1 MKKLAIVAAS
11 LGATLGILLGSA
23 LSEEPLRPMSSEEL
37 SGSCCQI
44 DLLGWD
50 ELIWGIPDRQSSSA
64 GATPGDR
71 QALLAA
77 LDNSL
82 RYIQS
87 QKAVED
93 YRGYAVA
100 GISRDRVL
108 RSLERFRE
116 LVLSSSGPNE
126 LQAAVRQEFV
136 WYRSGGYDG
145 RGTVAFT
152 GYFEPTYAASRDRTE
167 EYRYPLYRLPPDL
180 ANWPK
185 PHPTRSDLE
194 GVDGMGAN
202 SPLRGGELAWLR
214 DRFQSLLVH
223 IQGSARLQLTD
234 GTVMTVNYAGNT
246 DYSYTSIG
254 TELVKDG
261 KMRLEDVTLPA
272 LIEYFQ
278 QHPAELNDYVPRN
291 RRFIFFQETDGAPA
305 MGSIG
310 VPVTP
315 ERSIATDKSLMP
327 PGALAAIYT
336 QIPYPNQRGE
346 LEQRWASRY
355 VLDQDT
361 GSAIIGP
368 GRVDIFMGTG
378 PLAGDRAGIMN
389 TTGQL
394 YYLLLKE

>member
-1 MKKLAIVAAS
+1 MMKKLALVAATV
-11 LGATLGILLGSA
+11 GATLGIFLGSA
-23 LSEEPLRPMSSEEL
+23 LSQEPLRPMSSEEL
-37 SGSCCQI
+37 SESCCQI

-50 ELIWGIPDRQSSSA
+50 ELIWGIPDRQDLDA
-64 GATPGDR
+64 GGDR

-77 LDNSL
+77 IDNSL
-82 RYIQS
+82 QYLDS

-93 YRGYAVA
+93 YQKYDAVG
-100 GISRDRVL
+100 GITRDRVR

-116 LVLSSSGPNE
+116 LLLSASGPSE
-126 LQAAVRQEFV
+126 LQAAVRREFI
-136 WYRSGGYDG
+136 WYRSVGYDG

-152 GYFEPTYAASRDRTE
+152 GYFEPTYAASRVPTE
-167 EYRYPLYRLPPDL
+167 EYRYPLYGLPSDL
-180 ANWPK
+180 ADWPK

-194 GVDGMGAN
+194 GEDGTGRN
-202 SPLRGGELAWLR
+202 SLLKGSEIVWLR
-214 DRFQSLLVH
+214 DRLESFLVH
-223 IQGSARLQLTD
+223 IQGSARLQIAD
-234 GTVMTVNYAGNT
+234 GTVMTVNYVGNT

-261 KMRLEDVTLPA
+261 KMRLEDVTLPS

-278 QHPAELNDYVPRN
+278 QYPAELNDYLPRN
-291 RRFIFFQETDGAPA
+291 SRFIFFEETDGSPA
-305 MGSIG
+305 MGFIK

-336 QIPYPNQRGE
+336 QIPYPNERGE
-346 LEQRWASRY
+346 LEERWASRY
-355 VLDQDT
+355 VLDHDA
-361 GSAIIGP
+361 GGAITGP

-378 PLAGDRAGIMN
+378 SIAGDRAGIMN
-389 TTGQL
+389 ATGQL

>member
-1 MKKLAIVAAS
+1 MMKKLALIAATV
-11 LGATLGILLGSA
+11 GTTLGIFLGSA
-23 LSEEPLRPMSSEEL
+23 LSQEPLRPMSSEEL
-37 SGSCCQI
+37 SECCQI

-50 ELIWGIPDRQSSSA
+50 ELIWGIPDRPDLGA
-64 GATPGDR
+64 GGDR

-77 LDNSL
+77 IDNSL
-82 RYIQS
+82 QYLDS

-93 YRGYAVA
+93 YQKYDAVE
-100 GISRDRVL
+100 GITRDRVR

-116 LVLSSSGPNE
+116 LLLAASGPSG
-126 LQAAVRQEFV
+126 LQAAVRREFI
-136 WYRSGGYDG
+136 WYRSVGYDG

-152 GYFEPTYAASRDRTE
+152 GYFEPTYAASRVPTE
-167 EYRYPLYRLPPDL
+167 EYRYPLYGLPPDL
-180 ANWPK
+180 ADWPK

-194 GVDGMGAN
+194 GEDGTGRN
-202 SPLRGGELAWLR
+202 SPLKGSEIVWLR
-214 DRFQSLLVH
+214 DRLESFLVH
-223 IQGSARLQLTD
+223 IQGSARLQLAD
-234 GTVMTVNYAGNT
+234 GTVMTVNYVGNT

-261 KMRLEDVTLPA
+261 KMRLEDVTLPS

-278 QHPAELNDYVPRN
+278 QHPAELNDYLPRN
-291 RRFIFFQETDGAPA
+291 SRFIFFQETDGSPA
-305 MGSIG
+305 MGFIK

-336 QIPYPNQRGE
+336 QIPYANQRGE
-346 LEQRWASRY
+346 LEERWASRY
-355 VLDQDT
+355 VLDHDA
-361 GSAIIGP
+361 GGAITGP

-378 PLAGDRAGIMN
+378 SIAGDRAGIMN
-389 TTGQL
+389 ATGQL